1 MKIQY
6 IVGAWFGKSIFQHAP
21 YLFLRHHAPYTKLS
35 QQAITTLFTKYRTV
49 AGVAHTEGDGKSFH
63 GLRRSI
69 ASWMLEAEIPL
80 TTISQVLGHRSM
92 DSAKPYLSVDE
103 KNLRKCSLSLD
114 GINVSKEGLE

>member
-1 MKIQY
+1 
-6 IVGAWFGKSIFQHAP
+6 
-21 YLFLRHHAPYTKLS
+21 
-35 QQAITTLFTKYRTV
+35 
-49 AGVAHTEGDGKSFH
+49 
-63 GLRRSI
+63 
-69 ASWMLEAEIPL
+69 MLEAEIPL